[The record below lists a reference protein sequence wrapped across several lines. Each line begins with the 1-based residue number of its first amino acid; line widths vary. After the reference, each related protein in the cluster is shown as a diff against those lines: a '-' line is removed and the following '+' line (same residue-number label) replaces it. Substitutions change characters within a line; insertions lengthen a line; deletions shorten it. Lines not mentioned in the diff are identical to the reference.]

1 MSMPS
6 PVLRIAALAAAA
18 LTLAG
23 CGLGERVAN
32 VGKAPDLV
40 PIENVNAPA
49 RERSLSL
56 PMNVPDTAPASANSL
71 WRVGAK
77 AFLRDQRARQ
87 VGDILTVL
95 IEIDDRAEIENETI
109 RTRNNREEA
118 DLSAF
123 LGLESKLDNILPDAV
138 NPSALGNFG
147 SGSSHAGNGEVDR
160 SEDIRLTV
168 AAIVVDVLPNGNLV
182 IQGRQ
187 EVRVNFEVRELLVA
201 GIVRPEDIS
210 SGNRIDHTQ
219 IAEARIS
226 YGGRGQLT
234 DVQQPRYGQQIYDIF
249 FPF

>member
-1 MSMPS
+1 MNMSLPL
-6 PVLRIAALAAAA
+6 LRIAALAAAA
-18 LTLAG
+18 LALAG

-56 PMNVPDTAPASANSL
+56 PIATPDTAPTSANSL

-123 LGLESKLDNILPDAV
+123 LGLESKLDKVLPNAV

-147 SGSSHAGNGEVDR
+147 SGSSHVGNGEVDR

-210 SGNRIDHTQ
+210 SGNRINHTQ
-219 IAEARIS
+219 LAEARIS

-234 DVQQPRYGQQIYDIF
+234 DVQQPRYGQQVYDIF

>member
-1 MSMPS
+1 MNSSSRRPLLA
-6 PVLRIAALAAAA
+6 PLVAAL
-18 LTLAG
+18 LLAG

-56 PMNVPDTAPASANSL
+56 PMSVPDTAPSSANSL

-95 IEIDDRAEIENETI
+95 IEIDDRAAIENETI
-109 RTRNNREEA
+109 RTRNNREGA

-123 LGLESKLDNILPDAV
+123 LGLESKLDKVLPNAV
-138 NPSALGNFG
+138 NPTALTNFG

-160 SEDIRLTV
+160 SEDIRVTV

-210 SGNRIDHTQ
+210 SGNRINHTQ